1 MCNIHKMRSILVCVL
16 VVTCI
21 SAHLN
26 TPSTKLKQSK
36 EITGQF
42 LTPGSRGNAKGGE
55 KIEERDGNTYFMRH
69 VFKYYN
75 VFKTL

>member
-1 MCNIHKMRSILVCVL
+1 MCNIHKMRSIWVGVL

-26 TPSTKLKQSK
+26 NPNTNANEPK

-42 LTPGSRGNAKGGE
+42 RTPGSRGNAKGGD
-55 KIEERDGNTYFMRH
+55 KIEERDGNTYLMRH
-69 VFKYYN
+69 VFKY
-75 VFKTL
+75 